1 MVEMAEEV
9 KKRRTYDATR
19 RRVRSAETRQR
30 VLDAARTLFFERG
43 YRVTTIAAI
52 AAQAEVNVDTV
63 YELVGR
69 KPVIL
74 RELIEQ
80 AISGTDRAVVADER
94 DYVKAMRATDDPVE
108 KLTIYAQAVRRIQA
122 RMAPLHLALR
132 DASSTEPEAEEVWRD
147 ISERRA
153 ANMRRLVQDLK
164 STGRLR
170 RDLSVNNAAD
180 VVWAM
185 NSAEIYVM
193 LTVDRGWSAQR
204 YERWLA
210 DSWCR
215 LLLQ

>member
-1 MVEMAEEV
+1 MPDEV
-9 KKRRTYDATR
+9 KPRRAYDATR
-19 RRVRSAETRQR
+19 RRVHSAGTRQR
-30 VLDAARTLFFERG
+30 VLDVARTLFLELG
-43 YRVTTIAAI
+43 YRATTIGAI

-69 KPVIL
+69 KPIVL

-80 AISGTDRAVVADER
+80 AISGSDRAVVADER
-94 DYVKAMRATDDPVE
+94 SYVRTMRASDDPVE
-108 KLTIYAQAVRRIQA
+108 KLVIYAHAVRRIQA
-122 RMAPLHLALR
+122 RMAPLHVALR
-132 DASSTEPEAEEVWRD
+132 DASSTEPEAEEVWRA

-153 ANMRRLVQDLK
+153 ANMRMLVQDLK
-164 STGRLR
+164 ATGKLR
-170 RDLSVNNAAD
+170 RDLSINEAAD

-185 NSAEIYVM
+185 NSAELYVM
-193 LTVDRGWSAQR
+193 LTGDRGWSPQR